1 MKLLKCQMPQISN
14 TTKENDWPGLTQRPP
29 KLLNECICQSAVGT
43 DIMRHLI
50 LSAQHIPMITRHLG
64 NGSTSHFQ
72 GFMNTENSD
81 KKCLGQENREIN
93 AYTTNTQSDKYCWY
107 CQHIS
112 VKKVEGG
119 WAYNV
124 PNDKEATMKNNFSSD
139 KQATQSISEETL
151 SSGLG

>member
-1 MKLLKCQMPQISN
+1 MPQISN

-43 DIMRHLI
+43 DIMRHLR
-50 LSAQHIPMITRHLG
+50 LSAQHIPMITRHLS

-81 KKCLGQENREIN
+81 KKCMGQENREIN

-112 VKKVEGG
+112 VKKKLRETEPITFQTIKRQQWKIIFHRINKLLNLSLKEPFHPD
-119 WAYNV
+119 WAR
-124 PNDKEATMKNNFSSD
+124 
-139 KQATQSISEETL
+139 L
-151 SSGLG
+151 